1 MATAKRMEKRLSI
14 VEDWMKRFEQATG
27 PTKTMDNMNWLVA
40 QLRLSSEQMDTQNS
54 QLSEMS
60 EVLQRNS
67 QIVQDFVDEQDIVME
82 WQSFISRLQAEQ
94 EEQNNAVQVEE
105 TESVDAREQAEDG
118 EEMGEGDA

>member
-1 MATAKRMEKRLSI
+1 MAKAKRMEKRLSI

-27 PTKTMDNMNWLVA
+27 PTKTLDNMNWLVA

>member
-1 MATAKRMEKRLSI
+1 MATAKRMEKRLNI

-67 QIVQDFVDEQDIVME
+67 QIVQDFVEEQDIVME
-82 WQSFISRLQAEQ
+82 WQSFINRLQEAQ

>member
-1 MATAKRMEKRLSI
+1 MATAKRMEKRLNI

-67 QIVQDFVDEQDIVME
+67 QIVQDFVEEQDIVME
-82 WQSFISRLQAEQ
+82 WQSFINRLQEAQ

-118 EEMGEGDA
+118 EEVGEGDA

>member
-118 EEMGEGDA
+118 SEVGE